1 MIKYMQSVVYHIDSS
16 EKFKVLVQQCGNSLL
31 VLDFSASWCG
41 PCKRIA
47 PYFEQLARKYTS
59 VVFAKIDVDEVPDVA
74 SGFHVSAMPTF
85 IFVKN
90 GNEITRF
97 EGANQKQ
104 LEENIINF
112 G

>member
-1 MIKYMQSVVYHIDSS
+1 MQSAVYHIDSS
-16 EKFKVLVQQCGNSLL
+16 EKFQILVKKCGNTLL

-47 PYFEQLARKYTS
+47 PYVEQLARKYDN

-74 SGFHVSAMPTF
+74 SEFHVSAMPTF
-85 IFVKN
+85 VFVKN
-90 GNEITRF
+90 GNEINRF

-104 LEENIINF
+104 LEESIINF
-112 G
+112 A

>member
-1 MIKYMQSVVYHIDSS
+1 MQSAVYHIDSS
-16 EKFKVLVQQCGNSLL
+16 EKFQVLVRKSGNALL

-47 PYFEQLARKYTS
+47 PYVEQLARKYDN

-85 IFVKN
+85 VFIKN
-90 GNEITRF
+90 GNEINRF

-104 LEENIINF
+104 LEESIINF